1 MQTRALRAAGIL
13 GGLALGL
20 ALAPPVCASGPGTSG
35 YLQRVPADH
44 ERRPTA
50 RDTTHAGLPATRP
63 ERSGYEETS
72 RYADVVEFLDTL
84 KLREPTLDLRS
95 FGVSEEGRRLPLV
108 LFGAGI
114 GSTPAQIRADPRLRV
129 VVLANIH
136 AGEVAGKE
144 AALVMAR
151 DLVAG
156 RHDAWLDS
164 VIVMIAPIYNAD
176 GNERIELRNRPG
188 QFGPVAGM
196 GRRTNARG
204 LDLNRDNMKLD
215 AAEARA
221 LARLLN
227 EYDPHVLVD
236 LHTTNGTVHAYHL
249 TYAPPLHPDT
259 DPGIVEELR
268 QRWLPAVTDAV
279 RERSGW
285 EFYHYGNIPG
295 TWGMKGEQGWYTFDH
310 RPRFTTNYVGLRNR
324 FGILSEAYSYASF
337 EDRIRAH
344 QLFVEALIDYA
355 AAHASQLRGILERAD
370 LRPVAGSSIA
380 LSAGL
385 VRGDTVE
392 ILLGEVRESHNPYS
406 GEPMRERLEAR
417 RPERMPDYTS
427 FAASATTKAPAAYLV
442 PPAERATIE
451 RLAAH
456 GIRTYPLGRTDPV
469 TAQVFTADSAQ
480 VSEREYQ
487 RRRPTT
493 LFGSWE
499 SRSLPLPAETV
510 VVPVNQPLGRLAAQ
524 LLEPTSDDGLAAWS
538 VVEVDESMRFPIVRS
553 EQAFERP

>member
-1 MQTRALRAAGIL
+1 MRMRTRAIGTSGIL
-13 GGLALGL
+13 GSLALGL
-20 ALAPPVCASGPGTSG
+20 ALAAAACASGP
-35 YLQRVPADH
+35 
-44 ERRPTA
+44 
-50 RDTTHAGLPATRP
+50 RDTRHAGLPTTRP
-63 ERSGYEETS
+63 ETSGYEETS
-72 RYADVVEFLDTL
+72 RYTDVVAFLESL
-84 KLREPTLDLRS
+84 KLRDPTLNLRS

-114 GSTPAQIRADPRLRV
+114 ESTPAQIRADPRIRV
-129 VVLANIH
+129 VILANIH

-144 AALVMAR
+144 AALLMAR

-196 GRRTNARG
+196 GQRANARG

-215 AAEARA
+215 AAESRA
-221 LARLLN
+221 LARLLI

-268 QRWLPAVTDAV
+268 QRWLPAVTDSI
-279 RERSGW
+279 RRRTGW

-344 QLFVEALIDYA
+344 RLFVEALIDYA
-355 AAHASQLRGILERAD
+355 AANTTRLRGIVEQAD
-370 LRPVAGSSIA
+370 ARPVAGTPISLA
-380 LSAGL
+380 ARL
-385 VRGDTVE
+385 VRGDSVE
-392 ILLGEVRESHNPYS
+392 ILLGEVRETHNPYS
-406 GEPMRERLEAR
+406 GEPMRERLETR

-427 FAASATTKAPAAYLV
+427 FTASVTTNAPAAYLV
-442 PPAERATIE
+442 PPSERATID

-456 GIRTYPLGRTDPV
+456 GIRTHRLGRTDPLTV
-469 TAQVFTADSAQ
+469 QVFTADSVQ

-493 LFGSWE
+493 LFGSWGGE
-499 SRSLPLPAETV
+499 SLQLAEETV
-510 VVPVNQPLGRLAAQ
+510 VVPVDQPLGRLAVL

-538 VVEVDESMRFPIVRS
+538 VVELDETQRFPIVRS
-553 EQAFERP
+553 EQGFERP